1 MIYAT
6 DFDRNAA
13 TPGQQACQDKGF
25 FRRCGNTILHG
36 VIGLVLTAGVF
47 IAVGGAALA
56 ALAK

>member
-6 DFDRNAA
+6 DIDRNAA
-13 TPGQQACQDKGF
+13 DREQPCKDKGGF
-25 FRRCGNTILHG
+25 FRRCGNTILHS

-56 ALAK
+56 ALGK

>member
-6 DFDRNAA
+6 DIDRNAA
-13 TPGQQACQDKGF
+13 PDQPCKDKGRF
-25 FRRCGNTILHG
+25 FRRCGNTILHS

-56 ALAK
+56 ALGK

>member
-6 DFDRNAA
+6 DIDRNAA
-13 TPGQQACQDKGF
+13 PDQPCKDKSGF
-25 FRRCGNTILHG
+25 FRRCGNTILHS

-56 ALAK
+56 ALGN